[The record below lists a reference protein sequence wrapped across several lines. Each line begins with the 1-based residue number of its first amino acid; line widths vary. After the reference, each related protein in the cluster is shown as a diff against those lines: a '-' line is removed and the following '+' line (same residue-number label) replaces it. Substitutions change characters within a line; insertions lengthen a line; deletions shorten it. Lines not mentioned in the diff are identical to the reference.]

1 MIRIPQFSTLIII
14 DPPPPLS
21 LGEEPQ
27 QVAFACVT
35 DHFLIFLKGGP
46 TMTKV
51 NLTASEVPESASKG
65 LNNYGKKQ
73 NRI

>member
-1 MIRIPQFSTLIII
+1 M
-14 DPPPPLS
+14 
-21 LGEEPQ
+21 
-27 QVAFACVT
+27 VFACVT
-35 DHFLIFLKGGP
+35 DLFLIFLKGGS

-73 NRI
+73 NLI